1 MGNINVFSGPMKCG
15 KSQRIID
22 EANRQVIAGKKVKV
36 FKPLMDNRFSND
48 EVMDRNGNRFPAI
61 NIKKINEI
69 ENYEADVY
77 LIDEFQFLSGELDS
91 IQKMASKGK
100 KFFIAG
106 LNLTAEKKPFGKMG
120 DLLCNSDNVQMLTS
134 ICECCKSEN
143 AIYSFCKE
151 EKTGDI
157 LIGDSQY
164 IPVCSN
170 CYSNLIE
177 ERNKRFGGKNEI
189 KKNL

>member
-15 KSQRIID
+15 KSQRLIT
-22 EANRQVIAGKKVKV
+22 EANRQTVAGKNVKV
-36 FKPLMDNRFSND
+36 FKPLMDDRFSVDNIA
-48 EVMDRNGNRFPAI
+48 DRNGNKFPAI
-61 NIKKINEI
+61 NIEKIEEI
-69 ENYEADVY
+69 ENHEADVY
-77 LIDEFQFLSGELDS
+77 LIDEFQFLSGDIDS
-91 IQKMASKGK
+91 IQKLASKGK

-120 DLLCNSDNVQMLTS
+120 ELLCYSDNIQMMTS
-134 ICECCKSEN
+134 ICECCHSDN
-143 AIYSFCKE
+143 AIYSFCKA

-170 CYSNLIE
+170 CYSKLMQE
-177 ERNKRFGGKNEI
+177 KN
-189 KKNL
+189 N